1 MCPSSACRAPFGCGL
16 IRALRRVGAALFA
29 ALFAL
34 VLAVSAS
41 LSAAQADTLIQPLT
55 GARDVAQGGGF
66 SEVMSNGQITQN
78 SGWLAWAQPAGL
90 GRWQL
95 IVRSPQGVITTPAI
109 RVFGAAPDPSIG
121 SDRFGASGRRL
132 YVVYSRCSGTSAI
145 AGCDVYRYDLVAGT
159 ETKVTA
165 ISTATASETA
175 PSVRSGQWSFVRRGA
190 GASRPGVYVYT
201 PRGGARRL
209 SSVLARETVLSAS
222 RVAYAYNSSR
232 GGGVAVRR
240 LSGEGGVVLATTG
253 ESAVPS
259 SLVGT
264 RYKFGWL
271 LGAGD
276 AGMSVNWTSRLSG
289 GTTSVTVRSGK
300 RKLSASTNSI
310 TTNDH
315 VPDKYL
321 DDTGIFTLSPP
332 LF

>member
-1 MCPSSACRAPFGCGL
+1 
-16 IRALRRVGAALFA
+16 
-29 ALFAL
+29 
-34 VLAVSAS
+34 
-41 LSAAQADTLIQPLT
+41 
-55 GARDVAQGGGF
+55 
-66 SEVMSNGQITQN
+66 MSNGQITQN
-78 SGWLAWAQPAGL
+78 PGWLAWAQPAGL

-95 IVRSPQGVITTPAI
+95 VVRSPQGVITTPAI
-109 RVFGAAPDPSIG
+109 HVFGAAPDPRIG

-159 ETKVTA
+159 EAKVTA
-165 ISTATASETA
+165 ISTAAASETA

-253 ESAVPS
+253 EAAVPS

-271 LGAGD
+271 LPAAD
-276 AGMSVNWTSRLSG
+276 AGVSVNWTSRLSG

-300 RKLSASTNSI
+300 RELSDSTNSI

-321 DDTGIFTLSPP
+321 DDAGISTLSPA

>member
-1 MCPSSACRAPFGCGL
+1 MCPSSPCRPPSGDGL
-16 IRALRRVGAALFA
+16 IRALRRVGV

-34 VLAVSAS
+34 AVGASAC
-41 LSAAQADTLIQPLT
+41 AAQADTLIQPLS
-55 GARDVAQGGGF
+55 GARNLAQGGGF

-78 SGWLAWAQPAGL
+78 PGWLAWAQPAGL

-95 IVRSPQGVITTPAI
+95 VVRSPQGVITTPAI
-109 RVFGAAPDPSIG
+109 HVFGAAPDPSIG

-145 AGCDVYRYDLVAGT
+145 AGCDVYRYDLAAGT
-159 ETKVTA
+159 EAKVTA
-165 ISTATASETA
+165 ISTAAASETA

-253 ESAVPS
+253 EPAVPS

-271 LGAGD
+271 LPAGN
-276 AGMSVNWTSRLSG
+276 AGVSVDWTSRLSG
-289 GTTSVTVRSGK
+289 GTTSVTVQSGK
-300 RKLSASTNSI
+300 RKLPASTNSI

-321 DDTGIFTLSPP
+321 DDAGISTLSPL